1 MDQRERSRARHGWLL
16 AAVLM
21 MPTTAWAAPLPVFG
35 DATLQINLDMAR
47 AHEAQGRWAE
57 ALTLYEQILTA
68 DRNHPDAKKGFLLCL
83 RQCHRKYRLGDPS
96 FTAALLNPQLRTS
109 EVLDFYKDV
118 LRKVH
123 ELYVDAEKRQ
133 LTQLFKQGVKELLFD
148 LDDADFRSRFFKA
161 QHSASEVQELRS
173 LLLTRLE
180 NAKIANLADA
190 EAQVRSIYRAAN
202 RLLDLNPKIVVAE
215 FACGACNAL
224 DEYSFYH
231 TQGSLMMGGS
241 GKTGIEAEMPEKGIG
256 YVRIWNF
263 DDNTLQ
269 ALEAVMHELTMSKV
283 EVLILDLRDNA
294 GGSLDAAVQVVER
307 FVPAPELIATTSGK
321 VNKTFQ
327 SFSMNVVEVPLFVLV
342 NGNTASAAE
351 LVAARL
357 KSRKDTELVGQTTFG
372 KNLIQKLIPVSQAPF
387 GAVRMSWAQFQV
399 PKADDLAKRGGI
411 SPTIPV
417 EGEQA
422 QMAAALTRARALLPM
437 R

>member
-1 MDQRERSRARHGWLL
+1 ML
-16 AAVLM
+16 AAVLIL
-21 MPTTAWAAPLPVFG
+21 PSTAWAAPLPVFG
-35 DATLQINLDMAR
+35 DATVQINLDMAR
-47 AHEAQGRWAE
+47 AHETQGRWGE
-57 ALTLYEQILTA
+57 ALALYEQILTA
-68 DRNHPDAKKGFLLCL
+68 DRNHADAKKGYLFCL
-83 RQCHRKYRLGDPS
+83 RQCHRKVRLGDPS
-96 FTAALLNPQLRTS
+96 FIPVVLNVRTS
-109 EVLDFYKDV
+109 EVVDFYKDV

-133 LTQLFKQGVKELLFD
+133 LTQLFKEGVRELLFD
-148 LDDADFRSRFFKA
+148 LDDPDFRSRFLKA
-161 QHSASEVQELRS
+161 QHSASELQEFRS

-180 NAKIANLADA
+180 NAKVANLADA

-224 DEYSFYH
+224 DEYSLYH
-231 TQGSLMMGGS
+231 TQGSLMMPRS
-241 GKTGIEAEMPEKGIG
+241 GKTGIEFDMPEKGIG

-269 ALEAVMHELTMSKV
+269 ALETVMAELTMSKV
-283 EVLILDLRDNA
+283 ETLILDLRDNA

-327 SFSMNVVEVPLFVLV
+327 SFGMNVVDLPIFVLV

-357 KSRKDTELVGQTTFG
+357 KSRKNTELVGQTTFG

-399 PKADDLAKRGGI
+399 PKTDDLAKRGGI
-411 SPTIPV
+411 APTIPV
-417 EGEQA
+417 DGEEA
-422 QMAAALTRARALLPM
+422 QMSAALNQARARLPM